1 MLLRYRYAVEDEI
14 LLITGFPLYVE
25 LGNKGLHGRGKYSDM
40 DMWGAAG
47 VGHGPDSPK
56 MVPAILGAVVM
67 TMTLKTLVKRGLAA
81 VPGVVIAPIG
91 IALPDLYAHALQ
103 RPAVHIQQPPGQ
115 FGDPALCQAASPHY
129 PGQIIVVIQR
139 QACRIKRTGRL
150 SGGWQ
155 Q

>member
-14 LLITGFPLYVE
+14 VLITGFPLYVE
-25 LGNKGLHGRGKYSDM
+25 LGNKGSHTSGKHSDM
-40 DMWGAAG
+40 DMWGTARI
-47 VGHGPDSPK
+47 GHGPDSPK
-56 MVPAILGAVVM
+56 TVPAVLGTVVM
-67 TMTLKTLVKRGLAA
+67 AMTLKILVKGSLAA

-103 RPAVHIQQPPGQ
+103 RPAIHIQQPTGQ
-115 FGDPALCQAASPHY
+115 FGGPALCQAASPRY
-129 PGQIIVVIQR
+129 PGQIIVVVQG
-139 QACRIKRTGRL
+139 QACRIKWTRRL